1 MAKGVQMSDDESEKI
16 SMYGDDERQ
25 LAGRFVQDAYDSLL
39 AHARNR
45 RRRANFRDTMM
56 TEDVLQECFLKMT
69 GEKAWNSPEHFLRSA
84 SLAVRQVVVD
94 HARSRLTAKRGS
106 GQRALS
112 LDGSED
118 LMLEFG
124 ESPEQLVII
133 NDLLARMEAENPRW
147 VRIVDARYF
156 SGMSE
161 AETAA
166 ILGLSERTVRRDWQA
181 ARAWL
186 AGQMAD

>member
-1 MAKGVQMSDDESEKI
+1 MSENDGENI
-16 SMYGDDERQ
+16 SLYNEDERQ
-25 LAGRFVQDAYDSLL
+25 MASHFMRDAYDSLL

-69 GEKAWNSPEHFLRSA
+69 GQKAWNSPEHFLRSA
-84 SLAVRQVVVD
+84 ALAVRQVVVD
-94 HARSRLTAKRGS
+94 HARSRLTAKRGN
-106 GQRALS
+106 GQHALS
-112 LDGSED
+112 LDDVED
-118 LMLEFG
+118 LMPAFG

-147 VRIVDARYF
+147 VRVVDTRFF

-166 ILGLSERTVRRDWQA
+166 VLGLSERTVRRDWQA

-186 AGQMAD
+186 EANMTT

>member
-1 MAKGVQMSDDESEKI
+1 MSDEENETI
-16 SMYGDDERQ
+16 RNYGEDERQ
-25 LAGRFVQDAYDSLL
+25 LAGRFVEDAYDSLL
-39 AHARNR
+39 AHARDR

-84 SLAVRQVVVD
+84 ILAVRHVIVD
-94 HARSRLTAKRGS
+94 HARSRLTAKRGN

-112 LDGSED
+112 LEDAED
-118 LMLEFG
+118 LMPEFG
-124 ESPEQLVII
+124 ETPEQLVII

-181 ARAWL
+181 ARTWL
-186 AGQMAD
+186 EAHMGT

>member
-1 MAKGVQMSDDESEKI
+1 MSDDDGEKI
-16 SMYGDDERQ
+16 SIYGDDERQ
-25 LAGRFVQDAYDSLL
+25 MAGRFVEDAYDSLL
-39 AHARNR
+39 AHARYR

-69 GEKAWNSPEHFLRSA
+69 GQKAWSSPEHFLRSA
-84 SLAVRQVVVD
+84 ILAVRQVIVD

-112 LDGSED
+112 LDDAED
-118 LMLEFG
+118 LMPEFG

-133 NDLLARMEAENPRW
+133 NDLLTRMETENPRW
-147 VRIVDARYF
+147 VRVVDARYF

-186 AGQMAD
+186 EAEMDVN

>member
-1 MAKGVQMSDDESEKI
+1 MTGDDSEKI

-69 GEKAWNSPEHFLRSA
+69 GEKVWNSPEHFMRSA
-84 SLAVRQVVVD
+84 ALAVRQVVVD
-94 HARSRLTAKRGS
+94 HARSRLTAKRGN

-112 LDGSED
+112 LDDAED

-133 NDLLARMEAENPRW
+133 NDLLARLEGENPRW
-147 VRIVDARYF
+147 VRVVDARYF

-186 AGQMAD
+186 EARMAP